1 MAVGRL
7 VPPPSLPTEIARMT
21 LAHLP
26 PATALESIYPFVCQ
40 LASAALKVERVGIWF
55 LEENDTILRCANVY
69 QMSKGSH
76 SSGMTLN
83 VSTISCYVASLQ
95 RRRSLPVEIVE
106 ALPWTVELYAGYCE
120 PLGITSILD
129 AGIFHDGRL
138 AGVVCHEHIGPVR
151 DWSSEERH
159 FAESLA
165 DFIASRLKS
174 SNDEDASPA
183 ENEEDQLRSDND
195 LQRSSREAFG
205 SISEL
210 SERLKTLLEACVQRS
225 VVKKR
230 LMVLNH
236 GIAEA
241 AGEALKLLADS

>member
-26 PATALESIYPFVCQ
+26 AATSLDSIYPFVCQ
-40 LASAALKVERVGIWF
+40 LAAAALKVERVGIWF
-55 LEENDTILRCANVY
+55 LEDNDRILKCVNVY
-69 QMSKGSH
+69 QMSKGTH
-76 SSGMTLN
+76 SAGIILD
-83 VSTISCYVASLQ
+83 VSTIPSYVASLQ

-138 AGVVCHEHIGPVR
+138 TGVVCHEHVGPVR

-165 DFIASRLKS
+165 DFIASRLKP
-174 SNDEDASPA
+174 PA
-183 ENEEDQLRSDND
+183 EEAQSIPGVSSEPSLPHNEKQCRVR
-195 LQRSSREAFG
+195 QAFRNISNV
-205 SISEL
+205 SIQ
-210 SERLKTLLEACVQRS
+210 LKTLMDQVCNDSTIQ
-225 VVKKR
+225 KR
-230 LMVLNH
+230 IAVLNQD
-236 GIAEA
+236 ISRAST
-241 AGEALKLLADS
+241 EALKLLADS

>member
-26 PATALESIYPFVCQ
+26 ATTSLESIYPFVCQ
-40 LASAALKVERVGIWF
+40 LAAAALKVERVGIWF
-55 LEENDTILRCANVY
+55 LENNDSILKCANVY
-69 QMSKGSH
+69 QMSKGIH
-76 SSGMTLN
+76 SSGMVLD
-83 VSTISCYVASLQ
+83 VSKISCYVESLQ

-129 AGIFHDGRL
+129 AGIFFEGRL
-138 AGVVCHEHIGPVR
+138 TGVVCHEHIGPVR

-165 DFIASRLKS
+165 DFVASRLKPTSEEIEATTHESARCLPPSHELQPYAQETFRVISEMSRKLTAVMEAVGDKSIVQKRLEVLNREITAS
-174 SNDEDASPA
+174 SN
-183 ENEEDQLRSDND
+183 
-195 LQRSSREAFG
+195 
-205 SISEL
+205 
-210 SERLKTLLEACVQRS
+210 
-225 VVKKR
+225 
-230 LMVLNH
+230 
-236 GIAEA
+236 
-241 AGEALKLLADS
+241 EALKLLCQR

>member
-21 LAHLP
+21 LDHLP
-26 PATALESIYPFVCQ
+26 AATSLESIYPFICQ
-40 LASAALKVERVGIWF
+40 LAAAALKVERVGIWF
-55 LEENDTILRCANVY
+55 LEQNDTTLRCVNVY

-76 SSGMTLN
+76 SAGIVLD
-83 VSTISCYVASLQ
+83 VSKISHYVASLQ

-106 ALPWTVELYAGYCE
+106 ALPWTVELFTGYCE

-138 AGVVCHEHIGPVR
+138 TGVVCHEHIGPVR

-165 DFIASRLKS
+165 DFIASRLNS
-174 SNDEDASPA
+174 SPDDT
-183 ENEEDQLRSDND
+183 
-195 LQRSSREAFG
+195 RSSELKPEEALQSG
-205 SISEL
+205 SERHLRAEAVFRDISEA
-210 SERLKTLLEACVQRS
+210 SSRLKNLMQEDDNGSLIR
-225 VVKKR
+225 KR
-230 LMVLNH
+230 LAVLNCE
-236 GIAEA
+236 ISEA
-241 AGEALKLLADS
+241 SSEALKLLAKP

>member
-26 PATALESIYPFVCQ
+26 AATSLEAIFPFICQ
-40 LASAALKVERVGIWF
+40 LAAAALKVERVGIWF
-55 LEENDTILRCANVY
+55 LEENDTVLRCVNVY

-76 SSGMTLN
+76 SSGIVLD
-83 VSTISCYVASLQ
+83 VSKISSYVASLQ

-106 ALPWTVELYAGYCE
+106 ALPWTKELYAGYCE

-138 AGVVCHEHIGPVR
+138 IGVVCHEHIGQVR
-151 DWSSEERH
+151 DWSLEERH

-165 DFIASRLKS
+165 DFIASRLNS
-174 SNDEDASPA
+174 AADDSMTSERSA
-183 ENEEDQLRSDND
+183 EAH
-195 LQRSSREAFG
+195 LQSECERHLTAKEAFQT
-205 SISEL
+205 ISEA
-210 SERLKTLLEACVQRS
+210 SSCLKKLMEAESNRS
-225 VVKKR
+225 LIEKR
-230 LMVLNH
+230 LAVLNH
-236 GIAEA
+236 EICEA
-241 AGEALKLLADS
+241 SKEALKLLTNS

>member
-21 LAHLP
+21 LAYLP
-26 PATALESIYPFVCQ
+26 AATTLESIYPFVCQ
-40 LASAALKVERVGIWF
+40 LAAAALKVERVGIWF
-55 LEENDTILRCANVY
+55 LENNDALLRCVNVY
-69 QMSKGSH
+69 QMSKGTH
-76 SSGMTLN
+76 SVGIVLD
-83 VSTISCYVASLQ
+83 VSKISSYVESLQ

-138 AGVVCHEHIGPVR
+138 TGVVCHEHIGPVR

-165 DFIASRLKS
+165 DFIASRLNSSIDENKS
-174 SNDEDASPA
+174 HEKHDEEHP
-183 ENEEDQLRSDND
+183 RSEND
-195 LQRSSREAFG
+195 LQLSSKGAFQ
-205 SISEL
+205 SISEV
-210 SERLKTLLEACVQRS
+210 SERLNALMESSAQRS
-225 VVKKR
+225 TIKKR
-230 LMVLNH
+230 LVVLNH
-236 GIAEA
+236 GIADA
-241 AGEALKLLADS
+241 AREALKLLADS

>member
-26 PATALESIYPFVCQ
+26 AATSLESIYPFVCQ
-40 LASAALKVERVGIWF
+40 LAAAALKVERVGIWF
-55 LEENDTILRCANVY
+55 LEHNDTILKCANVY
-69 QMSKGSH
+69 QMSRGTH
-76 SSGMTLN
+76 SSGMILD
-83 VSTISCYVASLQ
+83 VSKISCYVESLQ

-129 AGIFHDGRL
+129 AGIFFEGRL
-138 AGVVCHEHIGPVR
+138 TGVVCHEHVGPVR

-165 DFIASRLKS
+165 DFVASRLKS
-174 SNDEDASPA
+174 TNDVNKAAIQESVQRPLTRNELQGYA
-183 ENEEDQLRSDND
+183 EKTFRVISEM
-195 LQRSSREAFG
+195 SSRLTSSMEADG
-205 SISEL
+205 NRTTIE
-210 SERLKTLLEACVQRS
+210 
-225 VVKKR
+225 KR
-230 LMVLNH
+230 LEVLNRE
-236 GIAEA
+236 ICA
-241 AGEALKLLADS
+241 ASSEALKLLGEH

>member
-26 PATALESIYPFVCQ
+26 AATTLESIYPFVCQ
-40 LASAALKVERVGIWF
+40 LAAAALKVERVGIWF
-55 LEENDTILRCANVY
+55 LENNDTLLRCVNVY
-69 QMSKGSH
+69 QMSKGTH
-76 SSGMTLN
+76 SAGIVLD
-83 VSTISCYVASLQ
+83 VSKISSYVESLQ

-138 AGVVCHEHIGPVR
+138 TGVVCHEHVGPVR

-165 DFIASRLKS
+165 DFISSRLNSSIDENKS
-174 SNDEDASPA
+174 QEKHDEDHP
-183 ENEEDQLRSDND
+183 RSEND
-195 LQRSSREAFG
+195 LQLSSKAAFQ
-205 SISEL
+205 SISEV
-210 SERLKTLLEACVQRS
+210 SERLNALMESSAQRS
-225 VVKKR
+225 TIRKR
-230 LMVLNH
+230 LAVLNQ

>member
-26 PATALESIYPFVCQ
+26 AATSLESIYPFVCQ
-40 LASAALKVERVGIWF
+40 LAAAALKVERVGIWF
-55 LEENDTILRCANVY
+55 LEQNDTVLRCVNVY

-76 SSGMTLN
+76 SAGIVLD
-83 VSTISCYVASLQ
+83 VSKISSYVASLQ

-106 ALPWTVELYAGYCE
+106 ALPWTVELYTGYCE

-138 AGVVCHEHIGPVR
+138 TGVVCHEHIGPVR

-165 DFIASRLKS
+165 DFIASRLHSVPDDSGS
-174 SNDEDASPA
+174 SE
-183 ENEEDQLRSDND
+183 
-195 LQRSSREAFG
+195 RSSGEPLQSESEKHMTALEAFRNIFEVSSGLRNLMDAGG
-205 SISEL
+205 SRSMIEK
-210 SERLKTLLEACVQRS
+210 RLKFLNCEISQASSEA
-225 VVKKR
+225 
-230 LMVLNH
+230 M
-236 GIAEA
+236 
-241 AGEALKLLADS
+241 KLLTEP

>member
-26 PATALESIYPFVCQ
+26 AATSLESIYPFVCQ
-40 LASAALKVERVGIWF
+40 LAAAALKVERVGIWF
-55 LEENDTILRCANVY
+55 LDNNDTILKCANVY
-69 QMSKGSH
+69 QMSKGTH
-76 SSGMTLN
+76 SSGLILD
-83 VSTISCYVASLQ
+83 VSKISCYVESLQ

-129 AGIFHDGRL
+129 AGIFFEGRL
-138 AGVVCHEHIGPVR
+138 TGVVCHEHVGPVR

-165 DFIASRLKS
+165 DFVASRLKS
-174 SNDEDASPA
+174 SSDEVKLTSGESARQPLTSNELQCCA
-183 ENEEDQLRSDND
+183 EETFRVVSEMSCRLTSLMETDGK
-195 LQRSSREAFG
+195 G
-205 SISEL
+205 STI
-210 SERLKTLLEACVQRS
+210 Q
-225 VVKKR
+225 KR
-230 LMVLNH
+230 LEVLNRE
-236 GIAEA
+236 ISA
-241 AGEALKLLADS
+241 ASSEALKLLGQY

>member
-26 PATALESIYPFVCQ
+26 ATASPESIYPFVCQ
-40 LASAALKVERVGIWF
+40 LAAAALKVERVGIWF
-55 LEENDTILRCANVY
+55 LDQNDTALKCVNLY
-69 QMSKGSH
+69 QMSKGTH
-76 SSGMTLN
+76 SAGLMLE
-83 VSTISCYVASLQ
+83 VSKISSYVASLQ

-106 ALPWTVELYAGYCE
+106 ALPWSAELYAGYCE

-138 AGVVCHEHIGPVR
+138 AGVVCHEHVGPVR

-165 DFIASRLKS
+165 DFIASRLNSATDDTKS
-174 SNDEDASPA
+174 SASEEPLQA
-183 ENEEDQLRSDND
+183 ENDRYVTARDAFQNIFEASNRVKMLMEAGSNRS
-195 LQRSSREAFG
+195 LIQ
-205 SISEL
+205 
-210 SERLKTLLEACVQRS
+210 
-225 VVKKR
+225 KR
-230 LMVLNH
+230 LAVLNH
-236 GIAEA
+236 EISDASS
-241 AGEALKLLADS
+241 EALKLLTGS